1 MNKNRG
7 SERRRLRTAGNALEK
22 NLEKKPAYD
31 KNKQGQIP
39 VEGKPCFGCPTVANN
54 LLETFAA
61 VKVTK
66 HANTLHNAL
75 AHPSVHFSLSFSK
88 PNAYVSL
95 LLLSTAPA
103 KGAYLK
109 QGILIQDTLAQA
121 TLCSCCKEL
130 LRKGNPFPC
139 CNGFC
144 LEAKRGSNCL
154 VLTKCSTEL

>member
-1 MNKNRG
+1 MFWCP
-7 SERRRLRTAGNALEK
+7 AAAV
-22 NLEKKPAYD
+22 NLP
-31 KNKQGQIP
+31 
-39 VEGKPCFGCPTVANN
+39 
-54 LLETFAA
+54 ETFAA

-75 AHPSVHFSLSFSK
+75 AHPSVHFSLSCSK
-88 PNAYVSL
+88 VNAYVFSV

-103 KGAYLK
+103 MEAYLK

-144 LEAKRGSNCL
+144 LEAKRESNCETEQSAQL
-154 VLTKCSTEL
+154 SCEVSSRFRCILTAVVQLAEAGWTNLH